1 MTFFSR
7 RSRAVAGI
15 SILAVLIAV
24 GGAATAAL
32 AVSTSWSA
40 PADLS
45 AAGQNAFAPQ
55 VTVDGSGLAT
65 AVWVRSDGSNTI
77 VQASTSLN
85 GAAWSTPAYL
95 SAAGQNAFVPQ
106 VTVDGSGLATA
117 VWYRS
122 DGSNNIVQA
131 STSLNGAPWS
141 TPADLSAAGQNAF
154 APQVTVDGSGLATA
168 VWDRSDGSN
177 FIVQASTSL
186 NGAPWSTPADLSV
199 AGQNASVP
207 QVTVDGSGL
216 ATAVWYRYD
225 GSNNIVQAST
235 SLNGAPW
242 STPAN
247 LSVAGQDAFVPQVTV
262 DGSGLATAVW
272 YGSDGSNDIVQA
284 SFFDSR
290 VPIAHPVLAATGVD
304 TATVALTSIFALL
317 AMFTGIG
324 MIRIRRRQ
332 ATPTMVMAS
341 QQRQHGRKH

>member
-15 SILAVLIAV
+15 SVLAVLIAV

-45 AAGQNAFAPQ
+45 AAGQGAF
-55 VTVDGSGLAT
+55 D
-65 AVWVRSDGSNTI
+65 
-77 VQASTSLN
+77 
-85 GAAWSTPAYL
+85 
-95 SAAGQNAFVPQ
+95 
-106 VTVDGSGLATA
+106 
-117 VWYRS
+117 
-122 DGSNNIVQA
+122 
-131 STSLNGAPWS
+131 
-141 TPADLSAAGQNAF
+141 
-154 APQVTVDGSGLATA
+154 
-168 VWDRSDGSN
+168 
-177 FIVQASTSL
+177 
-186 NGAPWSTPADLSV
+186 
-199 AGQNASVP
+199 P

-225 GSNNIVQAST
+225 GSNYIVQAST

-247 LSVAGQDAFVPQVTV
+247 LSVAGQDAFDPQVTV
-262 DGSGLATAVW
+262 DGSGFATAVW
-272 YGSDGSNDIVQA
+272 YRFDGSNFIVQA

-332 ATPTMVMAS
+332 ATPTVVMAS